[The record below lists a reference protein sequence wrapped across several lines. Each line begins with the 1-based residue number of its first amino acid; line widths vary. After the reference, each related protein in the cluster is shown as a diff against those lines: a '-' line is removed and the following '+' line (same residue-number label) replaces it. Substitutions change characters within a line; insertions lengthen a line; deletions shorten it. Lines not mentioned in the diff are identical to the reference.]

1 MIQIVKRQLF
11 KHLDFVNS
19 LEWFGYTETLQNALN
34 QTRKRSI
41 DNLYPLELLSNPE
54 KLDQLKRF
62 YAMREIKQELK
73 YGNKNSELKV
83 HDFVR
88 IIKDETY
95 SVFAK
100 GFRPNFSDKTYE
112 IVKQL
117 ATVPTTYLL
126 KGVVDEKR
134 PFYAQ
139 ELVKASS
146 PSEESSHD
154 QNLFIKSKRL
164 GTDGRVT
171 RSGQKS
177 NRATEYLLDSHQEK
191 GKARWISETE
201 KTRLQR
207 LGLLPT

>member
-1 MIQIVKRQLF
+1 
-11 KHLDFVNS
+11 
-19 LEWFGYTETLQNALN
+19 
-34 QTRKRSI
+34 
-41 DNLYPLELLSNPE
+41 
-54 KLDQLKRF
+54 
-62 YAMREIKQELK
+62 MREIKQELK

-95 SVFAK
+95 SVFAR

-117 ATVPTTYLL
+117 PTVPTTYLL
-126 KGVVDEKR
+126 RGVADEKR

-146 PSEESSHD
+146 PSEVSSHD

-164 GTDGRVT
+164 VDGRVT

-177 NRATEYLLDSHQEK
+177 NRVTEYLLDSHQEK
-191 GKARWISETE
+191 GKAKWISESE
-201 KTRLQR
+201 KIRLQR